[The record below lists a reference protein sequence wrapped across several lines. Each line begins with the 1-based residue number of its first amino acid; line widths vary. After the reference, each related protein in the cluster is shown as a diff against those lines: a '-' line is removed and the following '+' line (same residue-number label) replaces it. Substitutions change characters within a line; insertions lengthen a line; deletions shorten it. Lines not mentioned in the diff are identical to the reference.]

1 MSKTKVC
8 QGNLSRAKDKIYL
21 SGWDRAIADS
31 GELIEEAKRQIKT
44 LKRGIQHFTAMRQR
58 GVPFP
63 GEKTTEKS
71 KRALPIPT

>member
-1 MSKTKVC
+1 MSKAKAS
-8 QGNLSRAKDKIYL
+8 QDNLSRTKDKIYL

-31 GELIEEAKRQIKT
+31 GELIEEAKERIRT

-71 KRALPIPT
+71 KSAL